1 MPWIQNLHIKY
12 GVVVRYS
19 PNELSYTGAQAW
31 KDIYGYQRGRNE
43 NPKDLKF
50 YTPSKNGAPSLAI
63 LDVEEHTKIRR
74 AIAPAFSDRAL
85 KQQEPLF
92 RRFADLLIS
101 NLRKAVTD
109 EPGTAV
115 NMVKMYNF
123 TTFDIMAELTYGESL
138 GLLEKSEYTP
148 WVDLVFK
155 SISVIPL
162 IQITEYYPILKRLF
176 EMLEPESLKKIRV
189 SHHKHSADRLN
200 KRLAKGS
207 NQPDIWNLV
216 TAEGNESKDVLLTV
230 PQMQSNAELFMTA
243 GTETTATLLS
253 GLTYLLLVNP
263 DKLQTLVAE
272 IRGAYAS
279 DTDIDFDSLARLK
292 YLNACI
298 EEGLRMYPPIP
309 SAFLRITPEG
319 GNVILGKWVAPGV
332 SKILLNHTISVP
344 L

>member
-1 MPWIQNLHIKY
+1 MRWIQNLHITY
-12 GVVVRYS
+12 GEVVRYS

-31 KDIYGYQRGRNE
+31 KDIYGYQRGRSE

-50 YTPSKNGAPSLAI
+50 YTPPKNGAPSLAI
-63 LDVEEHTKIRR
+63 LDAEEHTKIRR

-85 KQQEPLF
+85 KQQEHLF
-92 RRFADLLIS
+92 CRFADLLIS
-101 NLRKAVTD
+101 NLRKVVATESESV
-109 EPGTAV
+109 V

-138 GLLEKSEYTP
+138 GLLERSEYTP

-155 SISVIPL
+155 SISVIPI
-162 IQITEYYPILKRLF
+162 IQITEYYPILKKVF
-176 EMLEPESLKKIRV
+176 EICEPESLKKLRV
-189 SHHKHSADRLN
+189 SHHKHSSDRLD

-207 NQPDIWNLV
+207 DQPDIWNLV
-216 TAEGNESKDVLLTV
+216 TAKGDETEDDLLTV

-253 GLTYLLLVNP
+253 GLTYLLLQNS
-263 DKLQTLVAE
+263 DKLKILVDE

-279 DTDIDFDSLARLK
+279 DTDMDFDSLARLK

-298 EEGLRMYPPIP
+298 EEGLRMHPPIP

-319 GNVILGKWVAPGV
+319 GNMILGKWVAPGV
-332 SKILLNHTISVP
+332 SKKLRIHT
-344 L
+344 